1 MDDLNTPS
9 LSRRA
14 LLSGSAALALASTL
28 PNRPSQAQAVEA
40 GMRKIPSSGEMIPA
54 VGLGTWITFNV
65 GKDPVLLKRSA
76 QVMQAFFDSGGRVI
90 DSSPMYGSSQD
101 TLGYGLSQ
109 LGRPDELFA
118 ADKVVAIIGAFLS
131 E

>member
-1 MDDLNTPS
+1 
-9 LSRRA
+9 
-14 LLSGSAALALASTL
+14 
-28 PNRPSQAQAVEA
+28 
-40 GMRKIPSSGEMIPA
+40 MRKIPSSGEMIPA